1 MNIYKWISLSGLAV
15 CAIVLSGCQN
25 TNSGGPG
32 GSETSL
38 FGTPLPEGSEFGS
51 QTGLP
56 VDGDRSMFEH
66 VYFSYDSSSVEPS
79 ETRKIEAVASYLNSN
94 PSKGVILEGHCDERG
109 SREYNLALG
118 ERRVLSVRDYLISLG
133 VKSDAIQ
140 TKSYGEEAPL
150 VMGHNNEAWAKNR
163 CCVFAIYTK

>member
-1 MNIYKWISLSGLAV
+1 MNIYKWISFSGLAV
-15 CAIVLSGCQN
+15 CAVVLSGCQN
-25 TNSGGPG
+25 TNSGGPDSG
-32 GSETSL
+32 TTL
-38 FGTPLPEGSEFGS
+38 FGTPLAEGSEFGG

-56 VDGDRSMFEH
+56 TDGDRSMFEY
-66 VYFSYDSSSVEPS
+66 VYFSYDSSGVESS
-79 ETRKIEAVASYLNSN
+79 ETQKIEAVANYLNNN

-133 VKSDAIQ
+133 VKNAAIQ

-150 VMGHNNEAWAKNR
+150 AMGHDNDAWSKNR
-163 CCVFAIYTK
+163 CCVFAIYTR